1 MTGKILVLGG
11 GGTVD
16 SKVVRA
22 LVEKGERVKAGSRMA
37 APAAGAEAVAF
48 DYQDCSTYSHALE
61 GVDRI
66 FVMAPG
72 GYLDPVALLNPIIH
86 AAAARGIKT
95 VLMTVLGADADDE
108 LPYRQVELFLEKTG
122 AQFVIIRP
130 NWFADNFHT
139 YWLEQ
144 IRRGAITVPAAN
156 GKTSFIDVRDIAD
169 SAAAVLT
176 SDAFN
181 GQAFNLTGPEALSYG
196 EAASI
201 LSRVTGKP
209 ITYSPVDEQT
219 FIGTLTAADMPDS
232 HARYFAR
239 LFRPVREGQM
249 ARVTDD
255 VESLTGKK
263 ARTLETYAQ
272 DNLTALT
279 A

>member
-1 MTGKILVLGG
+1 LVLGD
-11 GGTVD
+11 GGTVG
-16 SKVVRA
+16 SQVVRA
-22 LVEKGERVKAGSRMA
+22 LVEKGERVKAGSHRA
-37 APAAGAEAVAF
+37 TPVAGAEAVAF

-66 FVMAPG
+66 FVMAPSG
-72 GYLDPVALLNPIIH
+72 FLDPVALNPIIH

-95 VLMTVLGADADDE
+95 VLMTMLGVDADDE

-139 YWLEQ
+139 YWRED

-181 GQAFNLTGPEALSYG
+181 GQAFNLTGPEALTYG

-209 ITYSPVDEQT
+209 ITYSPVDEEA
-219 FIGTLTAADMPDS
+219 FIGALTAADMPDS

-255 VESLTGKK
+255 VERLTGKK

-272 DNLTALT
+272 DNLTAL
-279 A
+279 AA